1 MDLGLSGKRALVL
14 GASRGLGAA
23 IARTLAVEGADVV
36 AASRNL
42 DKITSWTEALPA
54 DVRARV
60 TPAAI
65 DLFDVA
71 SVEAL
76 ATAMAAKGGV
86 DILVNNSGGPPP
98 ATAQE
103 APRETWLKQ
112 FEAMAANLIHLT
124 QLLLP
129 HMQEQG
135 WGRVIT
141 VASSGVEQPIPRLA
155 LSNGIRSA
163 LIGWSKTLS
172 SEVAANGVTVNVV
185 LPGRIA
191 TERIAELDSA
201 NAKQS
206 GKSIEEV
213 AKSSIATI
221 PAGRLGD
228 PQEFADVVAFLASK
242 QASYVTGTK
251 MRVDGG
257 ATRSV

>member
-23 IARTLAVEGADVV
+23 IARTLAAEGATVT

-42 DKITSWTEALPA
+42 DKIRGWAAELPSDA
-54 DVRARV
+54 QARV

-71 SVEAL
+71 SVDAL
-76 ATAMAAKGGV
+76 ATHILAQGGV

-98 ATAQE
+98 ASAQE
-103 APRETWLKQ
+103 APRDLWLKQ

-124 QLLLP
+124 QRLLP
-129 HMQEQG
+129 AMQEKG

-141 VASSGVEQPIPRLA
+141 VASTGVEQPIPRLA

-172 SEVAANGVTVNVV
+172 SEVAADGVTVNVV
-185 LPGRIA
+185 LPGRIS
-191 TERIAELDSA
+191 TERIAELDMA

-206 GKSIEEV
+206 GKTVEEV
-213 AKSSIATI
+213 AKVSVATI

-228 PQEFADVVAFLASK
+228 PQEFANVIAFLASDK
-242 QASYVTGTK
+242 ASYVTGTK
-251 MRVDGG
+251 IRVDGG
-257 ATRSV
+257 ATRAI